1 MARIDPQINV
11 RVAAEFKKKLE
22 HAAIENGRSLN
33 AEVVHR
39 LEQSFTAQSAKASG
53 EENIESKNF
62 IKEHIKKQLH
72 YQSFYIEK
80 LDAKISTYRY
90 MIHLIEK
97 KPQENEIIGG
107 ISDLTRYRVLLEA
120 TVIEREDIYNNLV
133 NACNSMDIDHSFIP
147 ENDDRLIAEIEKNY
161 NNP

>member
-1 MARIDPQINV
+1 MARTDQQFPL
-11 RVAAEFKKKLE
+11 RLPPELKEKLE
-22 HAAIENGRSLN
+22 NACKESGRSKN
-33 AEVVHR
+33 AEAVYR

-147 ENDDRLIAEIEKNY
+147 ENDDRLIS
-161 NNP
+161 